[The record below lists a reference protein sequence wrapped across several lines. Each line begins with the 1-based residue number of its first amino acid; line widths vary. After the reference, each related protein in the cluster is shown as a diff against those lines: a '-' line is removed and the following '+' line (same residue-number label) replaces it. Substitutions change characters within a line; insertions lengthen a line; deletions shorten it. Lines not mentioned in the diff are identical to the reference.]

1 VIPTL
6 VIALRE
12 GVEASLI
19 VGIVAAFLVKEGHR
33 EALKWM
39 WIGVGIAVALCTT
52 IAIGLR
58 VVDDQLPQRQQEGLE
73 TVVGLIAV
81 SMISYMIIWM
91 RRNSRGLKKSLEGN
105 AAMAVAAGSTIGLV
119 GMAFLAVLREGF
131 ETAVFMLAAF
141 QDTENPL
148 AAGFGA
154 VIGLVA
160 AIVLGY
166 LIYRGGVRIN
176 LSRFFRVTGLIL
188 VFVAAGLLASAVH
201 TAHEAGWINS
211 MQGQA
216 MDLTWLV
223 QPGTV
228 SGALLTGML
237 GLQPKPTT
245 GETLAYLLYAV
256 PMGLFVIWP
265 DNWHPFRKLT
275 ARKSAGAAAA
285 AITAVALLVAGC
297 GSGDDPPAGAKKLSF
312 KLTDAGCDP
321 ADASAPA
328 GPITF
333 EVTNDG
339 ADAVTEMEILDGDK
353 ILGERENLTDGL
365 SGDFSLNLEAGDY
378 TIYCPGGDTE
388 SGTLT
393 VTGSGGGTS
402 STAASPNATSAV
414 SNYRQYVETNTAEL
428 VAKTKIFTDAVAADD
443 VEAAKAAYPA
453 ARIPY
458 ERIEPV
464 AESFGDLDPEIDARA
479 GDVPAKQFGG
489 FHRIE
494 QALYVDNTTDG
505 MAPVAQA
512 LQSDVELLEK
522 KVQTIKLQPAQIGNG
537 ATELLNEVSTSKIT
551 GEEERYSHIDLVDFQ
566 ANVEGA
572 QAAFKSVEPIVNESD
587 PALVKQ
593 INDGFAGV
601 TQALEPYKQGDGY
614 VTYTDLTEADKRKL
628 SQAIDAL
635 AEPLSQVS
643 AQVA

>member
-33 EALKWM
+33 EALKPM
-39 WIGVGIAVALCTT
+39 WIGVGIAVALCTA
-52 IAIGLR
+52 IAVGLR

-105 AAMAVAAGSTIGLV
+105 AAIAIVAGSTIGLV

-141 QDTENPL
+141 QDTADPV

-154 VIGLVA
+154 VLGLA
-160 AIVLGY
+160 GAIALGY

-176 LSRFFRVTGLIL
+176 LSRFFRATGLIL
-188 VFVAAGLLASAVH
+188 VFVAAGLLATAVH

-265 DNWHPFRKLT
+265 DTWHPFRKLT
-275 ARKSAGAAAA
+275 ARKSAGAAAT
-285 AITAVALLVAGC
+285 AITVVLLLGGC

-321 ADASAPA
+321 TDASAPA
-328 GPITF
+328 GPVTF

-339 ADAVTEMEILDGDK
+339 ADAVTEMEILEGDK
-353 ILGERENLTDGL
+353 ILGERENLSDGL

-388 SGTLT
+388 RGTLT
-393 VTGSGGGTS
+393 VSGSGGGTS
-402 STAASPNATSAV
+402 NAAASPNASSAV
-414 SNYRQYVETNTAEL
+414 SDYRAYVETNTAEL
-428 VAKTKIFTDAVAADD
+428 VAKTKIFTDAVAAGD

-464 AESFGDLDPEIDARA
+464 AESFGDLDPEIDARE

-505 MAPVAQA
+505 IPPVAQA
-512 LQSDVELLEK
+512 LQSNVELLDK
-522 KVQTIKLQPAQIGNG
+522 KVQTIKLQPAQIANG

-566 ANVEGA
+566 GNVDGA

-601 TQALEPYKQGDGY
+601 EQALEPYKQGDGY

>member
-33 EALKWM
+33 EALKPM
-39 WIGVGIAVALCTT
+39 WIGVGIAVALCTA
-52 IAIGLR
+52 IAVGLR

-105 AAMAVAAGSTIGLV
+105 AAIAIAAGSTIGLV

-141 QDTENPL
+141 QDTADPV

-154 VIGLVA
+154 VLGLA
-160 AIVLGY
+160 GAIALGY

-176 LSRFFRVTGLIL
+176 LSRFFRATGLIL
-188 VFVAAGLLASAVH
+188 VFVAAGLLATAVH

-265 DNWHPFRKLT
+265 DTWHPFRKLT
-275 ARKSAGAAAA
+275 ARKSAGAAAT
-285 AITAVALLVAGC
+285 AITVVLLLGGC

-321 ADASAPA
+321 TDASAPA
-328 GPITF
+328 GPVTF

-339 ADAVTEMEILDGDK
+339 ADAVTEMEILEGDK
-353 ILGERENLTDGL
+353 ILGERENLSDGL

-388 SGTLT
+388 RGTLT
-393 VTGSGGGTS
+393 VSGSGGGTS
-402 STAASPNATSAV
+402 NAAASPNASSAV
-414 SNYRQYVETNTAEL
+414 SDYRAYVETNTAEL
-428 VAKTKIFTDAVAADD
+428 VAKTKIFTDAVAAGD

-464 AESFGDLDPEIDARA
+464 AESFGDLDPEIDARE

-505 MAPVAQA
+505 IPPVAQA
-512 LQSDVELLEK
+512 LQSNVELLDK
-522 KVQTIKLQPAQIGNG
+522 KVQTIKLQPAQIANG

-566 ANVEGA
+566 GNVDGA

-601 TQALEPYKQGDGY
+601 EQALEPYKQGDGY